1 MMVTDDGV
9 LGQISPF
16 EPFFTL
22 VQLRPYPDT
31 PFSTTYTTHIP
42 PFVNFSSTGTV
53 SYIYLT

>member
-1 MMVTDDGV
+1 MMVTYDGIPG
-9 LGQISPF
+9 LISPF
-16 EPFFTL
+16 DPFFTL

-42 PFVNFSSTGTV
+42 PFVNLSSIETV